1 MWRNVSACEIY
12 FSYSAV
18 KRFANM
24 QFALLR
30 QTDAPHKFGETRI
43 GAQRV
48 QVIAHVELSQT
59 VIASLIS
66 LFQPCERLLLLTQ
79 TCVKGGDTKLGYVC
93 LLRSRQQLS
102 QACLEKAVPAS
113 LCVRLFHFGQS

>member
-18 KRFANM
+18 KRFSNM

-30 QTDAPHKFGETRI
+30 QTDAPHKFREARI

-66 LFQPCERLLLLTQ
+66 LFQPCERLLLLTRTRVPSGQ
-79 TCVKGGDTKLGYVC
+79 NKFRHVI
-93 LLRSRQQLS
+93 LLRSRQQLR
-102 QACLEKAVPAS
+102 QACLDKTV
-113 LCVRLFHFGQS
+113 